1 VPATHLR
8 TKKSRA
14 CPERKM
20 ETTDVPVR
28 VHHPS
33 LGNHAE
39 VILGEHQVTHGNP
52 KLACQ
57 GPDYHPGA
65 ERHAILPRH
74 P

>member
-1 VPATHLR
+1 
-8 TKKSRA
+8 
-14 CPERKM
+14 M